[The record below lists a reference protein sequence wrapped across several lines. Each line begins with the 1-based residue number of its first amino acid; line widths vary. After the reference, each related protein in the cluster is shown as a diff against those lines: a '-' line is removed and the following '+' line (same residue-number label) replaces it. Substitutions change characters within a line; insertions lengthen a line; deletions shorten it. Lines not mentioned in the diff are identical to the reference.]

1 MAWSAADY
9 LTFEAER
16 TRPALDLAAQIPS
29 LPDGTLYDLGCGPGN
44 STAVLAARFP
54 GRRIIGVDSDADMLD
69 NARRRLPQTPFLT
82 GDLADWQPEE
92 PAALFFANAVFQ
104 WLPEHPAI
112 LERLLETLV
121 PGGVLAVQMPDN
133 LDEPSHIAMRVLA
146 ADPAFR
152 SAYPSGP
159 PVRTPIDPPRA
170 YVERLSPLAQA
181 IDVWRTSYHHRLADA
196 AAIVEWVKG
205 TGLRPF
211 LAPLSPA
218 AREAYL
224 AAYLVRIAAAYP
236 PLETGGILLP
246 FPRLFLLA
254 IRR

>member
-29 LPDGTLYDLGCGPGN
+29 LPEGTLYDLGCGPGN
-44 STAVLAARFP
+44 STAVLATRFP
-54 GRRIIGVDSDADMLD
+54 GRRLIGVDSDADMLAS
-69 NARRRLPQTPFLT
+69 ARRRLPETPFLA
-82 GDLADWQPEE
+82 GDLAEWQPEE

-104 WLPEHPAI
+104 WLPDHAAI

-133 LDEPSHIAMRVLA
+133 LDEPSHRAMLA
-146 ADPAFR
+146 LASDPSFAP
-152 SAYPSGP
+152 AYGAAP
-159 PVRTPIDPPRA
+159 PQRAPLAPARA
-170 YVERLSPLAQA
+170 YVERLSPQAQVV
-181 IDVWRTSYHHRLADA
+181 DVWRTTYHHRLADA

-211 LAPLSPA
+211 LEPLGPA
-218 AREAYL
+218 ARVAYL
-224 AAYLVRIAAAYP
+224 SAYTARIEAAYP
-236 PLETGGILLP
+236 PLAGGGVLLP

-254 IRR
+254 IRQ